1 MSTLDLSEYIR
12 VVNRT
17 ESKIRG
23 RFDGKDYEFKVNDP
37 TDVHQSVAA
46 HIFGFGVEDKTNAF
60 HRLGWL
66 SRGDY
71 EEALARL
78 DKIEFDEVPNPSV
91 NISTAAKKRG
101 RPKISSPTP
110 LADADAD
117 DGDGV
122 PAPSPT
128 DAQDLEDAVGDL

>member
-66 SRGDY
+66 VKGDY
-71 EEALARL
+71 EEALSRL
-78 DKIEFDEVPNPSV
+78 DKIEFDQKTVTTIERR
-91 NISTAAKKRG
+91 ISNLRG
-101 RPKISSPTP
+101 VVGP
-110 LADADAD
+110 
-117 DGDGV
+117 
-122 PAPSPT
+122 
-128 DAQDLEDAVGDL
+128 QDWYMKEFSRETMAYFKNN

>member
-60 HRLGWL
+60 RPLPKSAVVPRSAAQPPWLMLMRMTGTGFRPRPRLMLRTWRTL
-66 SRGDY
+66 
-71 EEALARL
+71 
-78 DKIEFDEVPNPSV
+78 
-91 NISTAAKKRG
+91 
-101 RPKISSPTP
+101 
-110 LADADAD
+110 
-117 DGDGV
+117 
-122 PAPSPT
+122 
-128 DAQDLEDAVGDL
+128 